1 MGEYIDT
8 VFGPNG
14 IFARRF
20 QGYTPRRGQI
30 ELTRA
35 VDRAIEGNAHL
46 MCRCLARSRCSG
58 DLVALGYRVALS
70 IMDAPI
76 LRCGPA

>member
-20 QGYTPRRGQI
+20 QGYAPRRGQI
-30 ELTRA
+30 ELTRD
-35 VDRAIEGNAHL
+35 VDRA
-46 MCRCLARSRCSG
+46 
-58 DLVALGYRVALS
+58 
-70 IMDAPI
+70 
-76 LRCGPA
+76 

>member
-20 QGYTPRRGQI
+20 RGYAPRRGQI

-35 VDRAIEGNAHL
+35 VDRAIEENANL
-46 MCRCLARSRCSG
+46 LAEEPTG
-58 DLVALGYRVALS
+58 TDKS
-70 IMDAPI
+70 IA
-76 LRCGPA
+76 